1 MEFSHDENG
10 FAFSIKETLILKHSK
25 DEPCLYAGTGHP
37 DIDMYRGNFKI
48 RDNVYERV
56 ALTDFTVETGR
67 GEARVTLSRNGI
79 HETTLRFAEEEGRSV
94 IEFTGRPGGV
104 NRIWIRLHAEPGE
117 RVYGCG
123 EQFSCFDLR
132 GRNFPL
138 WSSEQ
143 GVGRNKD
150 TYITFRADSEDR
162 AGGDYYWT
170 FYPQPT
176 FVSTRKYFC
185 HVDSSAYMDFDFR
198 RDGYHELQVWEV
210 PGRIYFEAG
219 ETYVEIVKKLTGLLG
234 RQPLLPEW
242 VYDGVWLGIQGG
254 TATCLEKLE
263 RCLAGGVRVGAVW
276 AQDWE
281 GRRFTSFGKRL
292 MWNWVWDEKL
302 YPGLDKEIPKL
313 KERGIRFLGYIN
325 PYIAVEG
332 SLFEEASRLGLLA
345 KNADGNDY
353 LVDFGEFDAGVVD
366 FTMAE
371 ACEWYR
377 GVIKKYMIDLGL
389 SGWMADF
396 GEYLPTDVVLKNGDP
411 MIAHNAWPALW
422 AKINREAVE
431 EAGKL
436 DDITFFMRAGYTGS
450 QRYCTMMWAG
460 DQNVDW
466 SLDDGLASV
475 VPAALSLG
483 MCGMGLHH
491 SDIGGYTTLFGMKRT
506 KELFVRWAE
515 MAAFT
520 PLMRTHEG
528 NRPDDNWQFDSD
540 DETISY
546 LARMTRVY
554 TGLAPYIK
562 SIVEENSR
570 EGIPVQR
577 PLFMHYEGDQTAY
590 TIQYQYLFGRDILV
604 APVYSEGVSEWEAY
618 LPDDKW
624 IHFWSG
630 NEHAGGTITVSVPW
644 GKPAVF
650 YRKESSWKN
659 LFEEI
664 GRLG

>member
-1 MEFSHDENG
+1 MQFSHNDTG
-10 FAFSIKETLILKHSK
+10 FIFAINRTVILEHRT
-25 DEPCLYAGTGHP
+25 EAPCLYAGAGEP
-37 DIDMYRGNFKI
+37 EIDMYRGNFQI
-48 RDNVYERV
+48 RDYVSERIGL
-56 ALTDFTVETGR
+56 ADFSVEMK
-67 GEARVTLSRNGI
+67 GEEAHVTLSRKGI
-79 HETTLRFAEEEGRSV
+79 YETRLRFAEVDGRSV
-94 IEFTGRPGGV
+94 IEFMNRPSGV
-104 NRIWIRLHAEPGE
+104 NRLWLRLHAEKEE
-117 RVYGCG
+117 RVYGGG

-143 GVGRNKD
+143 GVGRNKS
-150 TYITFRADSEDR
+150 TYITFRADVEDR

-170 FYPQPT
+170 FFPQPT
-176 FVSTRKYFC
+176 FVSTRKYYC
-185 HVDSSAYMDFDFR
+185 HVDNSAYMDFDFR
-198 RDGYHELQVWEV
+198 NESFHELQVWDV
-210 PGRIYFEAG
+210 PRRIIFETG
-219 ETYVEIVKKLTGLLG
+219 DTYIDLVNKLSGLLG
-234 RQPLLPEW
+234 RQPELPEW
-242 VYDGVWLGIQGG
+242 VYNGVWLGIQGG
-254 TATCLEKLE
+254 TETCLAKLQK
-263 RCLAGGVRVGAVW
+263 CLDGGVKVGAIW

-281 GRRFTSFGKRL
+281 GRRVTSFGKRL
-292 MWNWVWDEKL
+292 MWNWVWDKEL

-313 KERGIRFLGYIN
+313 RERGIRFLGYIN
-325 PYIAVEG
+325 PYVAVEG
-332 SLFEEASRLGLLA
+332 SLFKEASKLGLLA
-345 KNADGNDY
+345 KNDKGDDY
-353 LVDFGEFDAGVVD
+353 LVDFGEFYAGVVD
-366 FTMAE
+366 FTMPE
-371 ACEWYR
+371 ACQWYR

-396 GEYLPTDVVLKNGDP
+396 GEYLPTDVVLKNGDA
-411 MIAHNAWPALW
+411 MILHNAWPAIW
-422 AKINREAVE
+422 ARINREAVE

-450 QRYCTMMWAG
+450 QKYCTMMWAG

-506 KELFVRWAE
+506 RELFVRWAE

-540 DETISY
+540 DETIAS

-562 SIVEENSR
+562 SVVGENSR
-570 EGIPVQR
+570 KGVPVQR
-577 PLFMHYEGDQTAY
+577 PLFMHYEDDPQAY

-604 APVYSEGVSEWEAY
+604 APVYDEGASEWEAY
-618 LPDDKW
+618 LPEDRW

-630 NEHAGGTITVSVPW
+630 TEYSGGKVTVDVPW
-644 GKPAVF
+644 GEPAVF
-650 YRKESSWKN
+650 YRKDSDWKD

-664 GRLG
+664 GKIE